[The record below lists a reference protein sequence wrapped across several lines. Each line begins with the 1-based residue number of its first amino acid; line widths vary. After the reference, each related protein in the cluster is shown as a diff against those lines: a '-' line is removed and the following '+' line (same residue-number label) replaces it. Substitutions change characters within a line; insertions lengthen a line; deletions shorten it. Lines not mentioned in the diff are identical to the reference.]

1 MEQQAKEVRELKEG
15 RGLGNDDEQVQAAVA
30 ELLARKE
37 KVERIKQSLEAA
49 QKKVPLPAT

>member
-1 MEQQAKEVRELKEG
+1 VEQQAKEVRELKEG
-15 RGLGNDDEQVQAAVA
+15 KGLANDDEQVQAAVA

>member
-15 RGLGNDDEQVQAAVA
+15 RRLGNDDEEVKAAVA

-49 QKKVPLPAT
+49 QKKVPLPTA

>member
-1 MEQQAKEVRELKEG
+1 VEQQAKEVRELKEG
-15 RGLGNDDEQVQAAVA
+15 GGLGNDDEEVKAAVA

-49 QKKVPLPAT
+49 QKKVPLPAA

>member
-15 RGLGNDDEQVQAAVA
+15 RGLANDDEQVQAAVA